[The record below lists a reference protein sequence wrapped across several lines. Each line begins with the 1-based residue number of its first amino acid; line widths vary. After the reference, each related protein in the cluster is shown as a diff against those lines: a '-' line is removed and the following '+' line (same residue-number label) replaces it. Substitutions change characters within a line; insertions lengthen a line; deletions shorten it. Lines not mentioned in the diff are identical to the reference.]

1 MYKTGLTLL
10 VASLIGGAGLTIA
23 AQATPELGEPARVQ
37 ADTGEITFSG
47 KLLFR
52 IRTAAGGYTPQQRA
66 EEVKERL
73 IPILSMQELLPDEIR
88 VVQEKPKGD
97 AAIYVRDRL
106 LITVD
111 PAMARANGN
120 GDPLDLANVWA
131 ERVRHILPQVVNSEN
146 PNGL

>member
-10 VASLIGGAGLTIA
+10 VASLIGGAGLTMA
-23 AQATPELGEPARVQ
+23 AQATPELDEPARVT
-37 ADTGEITFSG
+37 ADAGEITYSG
-47 KLLFR
+47 NLLFR
-52 IRTAAGGYTPQQRA
+52 IRTAAGGYTAAQRA
-66 EEVKERL
+66 EAVKERL
-73 IPILSMQELLPDEIR
+73 VPILSMQELHPSEIR
-88 VVQEKPKGD
+88 VVQEKPKLD

-111 PAMARANGN
+111 PDMARANGN

-131 ERVRHILPQVVNSEN
+131 ERVRRILPQVVNSEN